1 MKKQITYKT
10 LFQLIEERI
19 KKNIQYSKNSP
30 YSNQTDK
37 ILSSPIG
44 STSDTSTAEILT
56 AVQDLLSESLPPFII
71 DGLNVNATNPI
82 SDTITISTGK
92 GSVGGSL
99 YTVNSNISLRIPFDD
114 NTEVFYIILYKNN
127 VLIQRT
133 YSSNKLTLAK
143 IIVPNPGIT
152 NRVQDEKDNSDNAYI
167 VMFKEYKLYGNGY
180 GKFEEDTVEL
190 LRDNIGDILADNLI
204 GNIRL
209 SEDLKITNT
218 QGTLELDSKSLK
230 LKDIDENILAKF
242 DRRGV
247 YFYDTDGLELAKFS
261 DIEARVGNIVIE
273 PDSIHSANFVSGA
286 LGSGFKIDDLGN
298 ATLNSAFIRGKITS
312 STFVSESISAIG
324 GNFLVMDSDVLLYDM
339 TSEDNSTLTI
349 SGDTNFNVGDIL
361 RLKVGTEDEWIEVV
375 SINGDTY
382 TINRDKGNQY
392 ASNNNPEWKKGTC
405 VVNYGQSNDGG
416 IFMTASEDDS
426 PYLDILTHSG
436 SPWSSISTKVRLGN
450 LNGIIDSLYGALSGY
465 GLYSDNVFLKGKL
478 YAPDIKTAISGAR
491 IELNSNG
498 LLAYDDEDNNLFS
511 MLLNTVSGIGDSGDL
526 IIGNV
531 DSENYIKWDNSSGLL
546 VIRGDF
552 GIVGGGK
559 NVFKQSLTTSGE
571 GIPTSENIGD
581 IWINSDNDKMYR
593 SAMVGAT
600 SIAEGEWE
608 LINTALS
615 SGWASDDDI
624 TYINGGKIYTGSIT
638 ADKIDVAQLDAL
650 TIDTGSLNVDE
661 TITVGS
667 AGKVVI
673 DGVNEVIKVYDAS
686 NNLRVELGKLP

>member
-82 SDTITISTGK
+82 SDIITISTGK
-92 GSVGGSL
+92 GSVGGAL

-298 ATLNSAFIRGKITS
+298 ATLNSAFIRGKLS
-312 STFVSESISAIG
+312 AVTFEKESVSAIG
-324 GNFLVMDSDVLLYDM
+324 GSLLVMDSDVLDIAM
-339 TSEDNSTLTI
+339 GSED
-349 SGDTNFNVGDIL
+349 
-361 RLKVGTEDEWIEVV
+361 
-375 SINGDTY
+375 
-382 TINRDKGNQY
+382 
-392 ASNNNPEWKKGTC
+392 
-405 VVNYGQSNDGG
+405 
-416 IFMTASEDDS
+416 
-426 PYLDILTHSG
+426 
-436 SPWSSISTKVRLGN
+436 
-450 LNGIIDSLYGALSGY
+450 
-465 GLYSDNVFLKGKL
+465 
-478 YAPDIKTAISGAR
+478 
-491 IELNSNG
+491 
-498 LLAYDDEDNNLFS
+498 
-511 MLLNTVSGIGDSGDL
+511 
-526 IIGNV
+526 
-531 DSENYIKWDNSSGLL
+531 
-546 VIRGDF
+546 
-552 GIVGGGK
+552 
-559 NVFKQSLTTSGE
+559 
-571 GIPTSENIGD
+571 
-581 IWINSDNDKMYR
+581 
-593 SAMVGAT
+593 
-600 SIAEGEWE
+600 
-608 LINTALS
+608 
-615 SGWASDDDI
+615 
-624 TYINGGKIYTGSIT
+624 
-638 ADKIDVAQLDAL
+638 
-650 TIDTGSLNVDE
+650 
-661 TITVGS
+661 
-667 AGKVVI
+667 
-673 DGVNEVIKVYDAS
+673 
-686 NNLRVELGKLP
+686 

>member
-1 MKKQITYKT
+1 MAT
-10 LFQLIEERI
+10 LKI
-19 KKNIQYSKNSP
+19 K
-30 YSNQTDK
+30 
-37 ILSSPIG
+37 G
-44 STSDTSTAEILT
+44 DTTFA
-56 AVQDLLSESLPPFII
+56 
-71 DGLNVNATNPI
+71 
-82 SDTITISTGK
+82 
-92 GSVGGSL
+92 
-99 YTVNSNISLRIPFDD
+99 
-114 NTEVFYIILYKNN
+114 
-127 VLIQRT
+127 
-133 YSSNKLTLAK
+133 
-143 IIVPNPGIT
+143 
-152 NRVQDEKDNSDNAYI
+152 
-167 VMFKEYKLYGNGY
+167 
-180 GKFEEDTVEL
+180 
-190 LRDNIGDILADNLI
+190 IGDILRIKI
-204 GNIRL
+204 G
-209 SEDLKITNT
+209 
-218 QGTLELDSKSLK
+218 
-230 LKDIDENILAKF
+230 A
-242 DRRGV
+242 
-247 YFYDTDGLELAKFS
+247 
-261 DIEARVGNIVIE
+261 
-273 PDSIHSANFVSGA
+273 
-286 LGSGFKIDDLGN
+286 
-298 ATLNSAFIRGKITS
+298 
-312 STFVSESISAIG
+312 
-324 GNFLVMDSDVLLYDM
+324 
-339 TSEDNSTLTI
+339 
-349 SGDTNFNVGDIL
+349 
-361 RLKVGTEDEWIEVV
+361 EDEWMRVLDNSNAPIYEVERDLAG
-375 SINGDTY
+375 SY
-382 TINRDKGNQY
+382 T
-392 ASNNNPEWKKGTC
+392 SNNNPAWGKGST

-450 LNGIIDSLYGALSGY
+450 LSGITDSLYGALSGY

-511 MLLNTVSGIGDSGDL
+511 MLLNTVSGVGDSGDL

-686 NNLRVELGKLP
+686 NNLRVELGKLS

>member
-465 GLYSDNVFLKGKL
+465 GLYSDNVSLKGKL